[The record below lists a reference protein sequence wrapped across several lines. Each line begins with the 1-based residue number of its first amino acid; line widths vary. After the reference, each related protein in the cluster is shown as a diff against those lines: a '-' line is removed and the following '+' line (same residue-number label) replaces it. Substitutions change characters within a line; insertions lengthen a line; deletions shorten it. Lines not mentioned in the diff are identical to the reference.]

1 MMSQWTQEAES
12 IMEERFGK
20 DSVIALATQGADSPG
35 VRYVN
40 AYYHQGCFYIITYGL
55 SRKMEQIR
63 QNPRVALCGDWF
75 TGEGTAES
83 LGWFGSQEN
92 QEIAARMRQVF
103 SQWIDNGHNDFTDRN
118 TIILRVTLTHWL
130 LLSHGRRFEKTTK

>member
-1 MMSQWTQEAES
+1 MNHWPQEAET

-20 DSVIALATQGADSPG
+20 DSVIALATQGTNGPG

-40 AYYHQGCFYIITYGL
+40 AYYQDGCFYIITYGL

-63 QNPRVALCGDWF
+63 QDPRVALCGDWF
-75 TGEGTAES
+75 TGEGIGES
-83 LGWFGSQEN
+83 LGWFCSQEN
-92 QEIAARMRQVF
+92 QELAATLRQVF

-118 TIILRVTLTHWL
+118 TIILRVRLTHWL
-130 LLSHGRRFEKTTK
+130 LLSHGRRFEKTAE